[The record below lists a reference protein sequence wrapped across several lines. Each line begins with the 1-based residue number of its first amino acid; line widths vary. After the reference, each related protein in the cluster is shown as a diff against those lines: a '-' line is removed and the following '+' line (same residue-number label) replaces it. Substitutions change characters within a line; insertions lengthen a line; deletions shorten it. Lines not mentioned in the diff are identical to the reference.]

1 MSCRG
6 CASNFGF
13 FRKEVGCP
21 NCGFSYCAKCLK
33 YKVIVPKLGTSHHLV
48 CQDCYKKLENQH
60 IGSSEPVLP
69 PSQAVIKSLESLEN
83 PAKPPIIVYVQDQR
97 LKNLKH
103 GMTSVDREILNRL
116 EKLREERKQQP
127 APNEEE
133 IARRLA
139 TLKGQDP
146 DYMQAISRK
155 QVYMIPDT
163 RTDTEK
169 THDLVKQFMEEDAL
183 AAKLE
188 KPEDE
193 ITRRLALLRGKQDN
207 SQKQQEKTLEGGI
220 DTAVSVDNPDAL
232 LAKLTSEMSDA
243 GEAKDLSER
252 MKKLSVKKKMSI
264 DGSSSNDEEE
274 ITEEVIKRAVDEVS
288 LPSVESSET
297 GTQNMQFADD
307 MDTELPWCIICNE
320 DATKRC
326 HGCNGDLY
334 CDRCYAEGH
343 DVWDMKEHKTSPF
356 K

>member
-6 CASNFGF
+6 CAANFGF
-13 FRKEVGCP
+13 FKKEVGCP
-21 NCGFSYCAKCLK
+21 ICGFSYCAKCLK
-33 YKVIVPKLGTSHHLV
+33 YKAVVPKLGTSPHLV
-48 CQDCYKKLENQH
+48 CQDCFKKLENQQ
-60 IGSSEPVLP
+60 IGNPGKVLP

-83 PAKPPIIVYVQDQR
+83 PARPPIVVYLQDQR

-103 GMTSVDREILNRL
+103 GLTSVDQEILSRL

-139 TLKGQDP
+139 SLKGQDP

-163 RTDTEK
+163 RSDTEK
-169 THDLVKQFMEEDAL
+169 THDLIKQYMEEDAL

-193 ITRRLALLRGKQDN
+193 IARRLAILRGEQSV
-207 SQKQQEKTLEGGI
+207 SQKQQEKTIEGGS
-220 DTAVSVDNPDAL
+220 DTAVYVDNSDAL
-232 LAKLTSEMSDA
+232 LAKLRTEVSDA

-252 MKKLSVKKKMSI
+252 LRKLTVKKKMSI
-264 DGSSSNDEEE
+264 DGSSSDEEE
-274 ITEEVIKRAVDEVS
+274 NPEHVIKRAVDEVS
-288 LPSVESSET
+288 LPSVGASET
-297 GTQNMQFADD
+297 GSKNTQFSED

>member
-48 CQDCYKKLENQH
+48 CQDCYKKLENHQH

-163 RTDTEK
+163 RTDIEK
-169 THDLVKQFMEEDAL
+169 THDLVKQFMEEDEL

-193 ITRRLALLRGKQDN
+193 ITRRLAILRGKQDN
-207 SQKQQEKTLEGGI
+207 SQKQQEKTLEGGT
-220 DTAVSVDNPDAL
+220 DTAVSEDNPDAL

-264 DGSSSNDEEE
+264 DGSSSDDEEE
-274 ITEEVIKRAVDEVS
+274 ITEEVIKR
-288 LPSVESSET
+288 
-297 GTQNMQFADD
+297 
-307 MDTELPWCIICNE
+307 DTELPWCIICNE